1 MNGSVLE
8 DNDEEEDERENENVV
23 TAIRVN
29 MMPPKIRLNRDV
41 IFTLEDLFGGCHL
54 APLTLSDQSPH

>member
-41 IFTLEDLFGGCHL
+41 IFTLEDLFGGCHF
-54 APLTLSDQSPH
+54 APLNFYSHHLH